1 MHLRTRLY
9 ASQGVVPT
17 HKAQQVLGLFVEL
30 FFALVASSLLAPSA
44 WAQFDKARWPTN
56 AATPKI
62 DAPDLQG
69 KTWGTAELA
78 GKVVVLNFWA
88 TWCAPCKEEL
98 PTLQTLHEISDSQT
112 VVLTINV
119 RESSA
124 RAARY
129 MQTTGMTFPVI
140 SDPQGEQAK
149 RWGVTVYPTTVLIAP
164 NGQAR
169 WRVMGDVDWSGP
181 QANQWLMDLRRDNG
195 VAATVPA
202 SAPMPATAAKYPKR

>member
-69 KTWGTAELA
+69 KTWGAAELA
-78 GKVVVLNFWA
+78 L
-88 TWCAPCKEEL
+88 
-98 PTLQTLHEISDSQT
+98 S
-112 VVLTINV
+112 
-119 RESSA
+119 
-124 RAARY
+124 
-129 MQTTGMTFPVI
+129 
-140 SDPQGEQAK
+140 
-149 RWGVTVYPTTVLIAP
+149 LIHI
-164 NGQAR
+164 
-169 WRVMGDVDWSGP
+169 
-181 QANQWLMDLRRDNG
+181 
-195 VAATVPA
+195 
-202 SAPMPATAAKYPKR
+202 